1 MKLFFGCFDSCLSSS
16 SKTMKFSSKCILSPG
31 SSTGN
36 REPSQISLSSSLSRK
51 LRSNRSIRNGQASP
65 MFPTVGKK
73 KGGTFENPEPSSPK
87 VTCIGQVRVRTRK
100 QGKKIRT
107 RSIRRQEASFRK
119 IDQGFRVAA
128 NSNLRGQKSQN
139 FEHQNHQNLRQE
151 CLPHRNQR
159 WVHLPLTICE
169 ALRGFGADFNS
180 CFFPCWSSCK
190 SSEKDEE
197 DKAGGGTGGSGGGA
211 ALAGW
216 LAALEEGE
224 EDRTDRL
231 EGSRRRHV
239 LEDID
244 IDEVKKDEFVGEEEK
259 ARMSIC
265 IPPKNALLLMRCRS
279 DPVKMAA
286 LANRFWESP
295 AQKDEDQREYNGNE
309 EGEAEEDEARRHTE
323 IPTKIGED
331 CAREEQVIPDGL
343 VQAKATKGFELD
355 SREIPEEKPED
366 GGVNGN
372 PQSKTLFGVPSS
384 EVQVDL
390 EKQEVEDVQAN
401 MLLEGK
407 EKLTE
412 EEDAKRA
419 SSPVVM
425 ADISTKAPEEDEKD
439 TAERPREDK
448 ETATQNRPDLDCPEL
463 PDKRVNLDS
472 KERENQSEPKRS
484 SSGLPEC
491 LLLMMCEPKLSM
503 EVSKETW
510 VSNTDF
516 IRRRPEK
523 PVKKKDS
530 GGERRK
536 RISVD
541 SKPPLPQ
548 PPRSS
553 CSYPA
558 PAAGMSMA
566 TMIEQKLGE
575 SNACE
580 PLVLKR
586 CNSEPMRSAAIL
598 APEACFWKS
607 RKLESHHPSATLGI
621 GAAGVGF

>member
-1 MKLFFGCFDSCLSSS
+1 MKLFFGCFNSHLSSS
-16 SKTMKFSSKCILSPG
+16 SKTMKFPSKCILSPG
-31 SSTGN
+31 SSNGN
-36 REPSQISLSSSLSRK
+36 REPSQISLSSSLSWK
-51 LRSNRSIRNGQASP
+51 LRSNRSIRSGQASP
-65 MFPTVGKK
+65 MFPTVAKK
-73 KGGTFENPEPSSPK
+73 KGGSFENPEPSSPK

-100 QGKKIRT
+100 QGKKIRA
-107 RSIRRQEASFRK
+107 RSMRRKEASFRK
-119 IDQGFRVAA
+119 TDQGFRAAA
-128 NSNLRGQKSQN
+128 NPNLSGQKGQN
-139 FEHQNHQNLRQE
+139 FEYQNHQNLRQE

-169 ALRGFGADFNS
+169 ALRGFGAEFNS
-180 CFFPCWSSCK
+180 CLFPCWSSCK
-190 SSEKDEE
+190 SSEKEGE
-197 DKAGGGTGGSGGGA
+197 DKAGGGTVGSGGGA
-211 ALAGW
+211 AFAGW

-231 EGSRRRHV
+231 EESQRRHV

-244 IDEVKKDEFVGEEEK
+244 IVEVKQDEFVGEEEEK
-259 ARMSIC
+259 ARVSIC
-265 IPPKNALLLMRCRS
+265 VPPKNALLLMRCRS

-295 AQKDEDQREYNGNE
+295 AQKNED
-309 EGEAEEDEARRHTE
+309 EGEDNGDGEGELEEVRRHIE
-323 IPTKIGED
+323 NPTKTGED
-331 CAREEQVIPDGL
+331 STREEHVMPDGL
-343 VQAKATKGFELD
+343 VEAKVIKSFE
-355 SREIPEEKPED
+355 EIPED

-372 PQSKTLFGVPSS
+372 PQGKPLLGVPSS
-384 EVQVDL
+384 EVQADL
-390 EKQEVEDVQAN
+390 EKLEVEEVQSN
-401 MLLEGK
+401 MLQEGEEKLK
-407 EKLTE
+407 EKE
-412 EEDAKRA
+412 DEEDGQIEQRDAERT

-425 ADISTKAPEEDEKD
+425 DEKD
-439 TAERPREDK
+439 TKERPREDK
-448 ETATQNRPDLDCPEL
+448 VTATRDRPDLDHQEL
-463 PDKRVNLDS
+463 PEKRVGMES
-472 KERENQSEPKRS
+472 KERENQSDPEKGS
-484 SSGLPEC
+484 SSVLPDC

-503 EVSKETW
+503 EVSRETW
-510 VSNTDF
+510 VSNKDF
-516 IRRRPEK
+516 IRRLPEK

-530 GGERRK
+530 GGGERKK

-586 CNSEPMRSAAIL
+586 CNSEPMRSSAIL
-598 APEACFWKS
+598 APEACFWKN
-607 RKLESHHPSATLGI
+607 RKLEPNHPAATLGI